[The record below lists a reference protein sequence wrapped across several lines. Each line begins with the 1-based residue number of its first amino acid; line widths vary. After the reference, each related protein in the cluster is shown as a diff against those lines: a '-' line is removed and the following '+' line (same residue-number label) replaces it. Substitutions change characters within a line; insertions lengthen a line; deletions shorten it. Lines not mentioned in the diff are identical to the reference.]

1 MSGYI
6 GFDCSGAYSELQ
18 KDDSFKNDLL
28 IIKSELD
35 ISKYINPK
43 ASLFMQIIKKYYM
56 TYNLNKIKNKMNNVK
71 IDEDKL
77 KDISKK
83 FVDLNTSIK
92 NN

>member
-1 MSGYI
+1 
-6 GFDCSGAYSELQ
+6 
-18 KDDSFKNDLL
+18 
-28 IIKSELD
+28 
-35 ISKYINPK
+35 
-43 ASLFMQIIKKYYM
+43 MQIIKKYYM